1 MEQRRMKPFKISF
14 EFESYDD
21 GSKVDVKEIE
31 VEDEK

>member
-1 MEQRRMKPFKISF
+1 MEQRMKLFKISF